1 MKNGPSKRPVFCGA
15 DETKGQFIAWF
26 DAYWARASR
35 ASCCDN
41 PSILTFSVPAPR
53 MPSAAAAA
61 YDRSMIR
68 PRAYGPRSL
77 IFTTTVFWLA
87 VFVTRTHDAERQRAV
102 SRGERVHVVAFAAG
116 GLAAVERTAVPGG
129 TTLLLEVADARAV
142 RDRLRIGE
150 RGSLG
155 RLGGRR
161 RRRVQRRF
169 VGERRH
175 GPGTVIAKEV
185 VPWVLIG
192 GAQVAGTRRGTAS
205 QDCNGKETPN
215 LSSKSN
221 IHRRVYQRLSSRL
234 APRKN
239 ARVVAAQGFS
249 AQCSAPFDRCERRAD
264 ARVRRTS
271 PQTPG

>member
-1 MKNGPSKRPVFCGA
+1 MI
-15 DETKGQFIAWF
+15 TKDQFIAWF
-26 DAYWARASR
+26 ERVLGARFTRFLLRQSFDLDLFRAGATHAERSR
-35 ASCCDN
+35 RRVREVDD
-41 PSILTFSVPAPR
+41 PAPR
-53 MPSAAAAA
+53 IRAAIVDLHD
-61 YDRSMIR
+61 DRLLVDR
-68 PRAYGPRSL
+68 VRHANPRCQ
-77 IFTTTVFWLA
+77 
-87 VFVTRTHDAERQRAV
+87 RQRAV

-116 GLAAVERTAVPGG
+116 GLATVERTAVPGG
-129 TTLLLEVADARAV
+129 TTLLFEVANARAV

-155 RLGGRR
+155 RFGGRR

-169 VGERRH
+169 VSERRN

-185 VPWVLIG
+185 VPWVLVG

-249 AQCSAPFDRCERRAD
+249 AQCSVPFDRCERRAD